1 MDIFEDFKYPILG
14 FVAIVVVVIVGVFYN
29 AACGD
34 RKPSVGPNAAVNI
47 ANDLAGRSMNTAC
60 NLLPWRW

>member
-1 MDIFEDFKYPILG
+1 MDIFENLKYIILG
-14 FVAIVVVVIVGVFYN
+14 IVAIAVAVIIGVFYN

-47 ANDLAGRSMNTAC
+47 ANDLAGRSMGTAC